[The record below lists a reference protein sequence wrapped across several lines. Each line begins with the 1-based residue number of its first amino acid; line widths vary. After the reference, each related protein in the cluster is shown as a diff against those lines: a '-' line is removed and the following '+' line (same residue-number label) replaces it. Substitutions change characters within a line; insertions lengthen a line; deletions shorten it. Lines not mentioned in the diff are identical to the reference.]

1 MLHTSSLPRHHHPRR
16 ALSYLACA
24 TLVAA
29 LALLATL
36 SKPVAAASTVTVV
49 MSGLDNPRG
58 LAFGPQGAL
67 YVAEAGRGGDGPC
80 FFLRGGTRCY
90 GATGAISR
98 LWHGEQAR
106 IATGLPSHAP
116 ANGAAAI
123 GPMDIS
129 MNGVGNAYVTVG
141 FQTDPGRRV
150 ELGTAAAG
158 FAQLVRLTASGG
170 WRFVNDLGAY
180 EAEANPD
187 GNVIDSNPFGL
198 LQEAGSLVLT
208 DAGGNS
214 LLRVDANGDVSTIA
228 TFPSRPARDTDSV
241 PTTVAAG
248 PDGAYYVG
256 ELTGQPFAPGASNI
270 YRVVAGEAPTV
281 HLSGFKSII
290 DIAFASDGTLYVL
303 EHSSGP
309 AGLAAPGSLIRVEAD
324 GTRST
329 LLGGL
334 DHPTSV
340 ALGQDGALYISN
352 RGQSAGIGEVLRVAE

>member
-1 MLHTSSLPRHHHPRR
+1 MAPAIITRARALLPGLRDARRRVCPARNTEHTRRRGEHRHRRDERARQPARARVRPAGCALRRRSRPRR
-16 ALSYLACA
+16 RR
-24 TLVAA
+24 
-29 LALLATL
+29 
-36 SKPVAAASTVTVV
+36 PV
-49 MSGLDNPRG
+49 L
-58 LAFGPQGAL
+58 
-67 YVAEAGRGGDGPC
+67 
-80 FFLRGGTRCY
+80 
-90 GATGAISR
+90 
-98 LWHGEQAR
+98 
-106 IATGLPSHAP
+106 LPSRRHQVLRR
-116 ANGAAAI
+116 
-123 GPMDIS
+123 D
-129 MNGVGNAYVTVG
+129 
-141 FQTDPGRRV
+141 GRRI

-187 GNVIDSNPFGL
+187 GNLIDSNPFGL
-198 LQEAGSLVLT
+198 LHEAGSLVLT

-214 LLRVDANGDVSTIA
+214 LVRVGANGDVSTIA
-228 TFPSRPARDTDSV
+228 TFPSRPARETDSV

-270 YRVVAGEAPTV
+270 YRVVPGEAPTV

-340 ALGQDGALYISN
+340 VLGPDGALYVSN
-352 RGQSAGIGEVLRVAE
+352 R